1 MLAAHEAFTMTPM
14 RTRTRLLL
22 MLTAAGT
29 FAGIA
34 VPVAAAEDALRPR
47 RALAVDGTGVAD
59 PDPCLDRPGRC
70 GWMLKGTLAG
80 IPIAHG
86 TFFSVIDDDGAA
98 NPDHCVPAT
107 YAGLLGAG
115 PDQTIAHVA
124 EGEVCPDGA
133 GGSVFAE
140 RFRITGGLGPFDGIR
155 GRGHIVAV
163 VGADGSGSIDVT
175 GTVTMRR

>member
-1 MLAAHEAFTMTPM
+1 MTI
-14 RTRTRLLL
+14 RTRLLL
-22 MLTAAGT
+22 TLTAAAT

-34 VPVAAAEDALRPR
+34 IPVAAADDGGRPR
-47 RALAVDGTGVAD
+47 RPLAADGSGVAD

-70 GWMLKGTLAG
+70 GWVLKGTLTG
-80 IPIAHG
+80 IPITEG

-115 PDQTIAHVA
+115 PDQSIGHVA
-124 EGEVCPDGA
+124 EGEVCPDGV
-133 GGSVFAE
+133 GGYAFAE

-163 VGADGSGSIDVT
+163 VGAEGSGSIDVT
-175 GTVTMRR
+175 GAVTMRR